1 MEMTIIL
8 PDAEQARRMIDDA
21 WNDFYAKA
29 CENGYGIDNNI
40 VRKAV
45 MEFFYSG
52 YCHGYNDLLGIV
64 RGQFDAMEL
73 EDDVFSEDAH
83 EILEK
88 DKKVWEIGL
97 SIRVINCLRG
107 ADIETL
113 GDLLR
118 VYRTDLLK
126 LRNFGRKSLREL
138 DEFFARNGYEWGSER
153 LVPRDPCHV
162 ESKKDYLWHYRNGL
176 HLPKKG
182 ECV

>member
-29 CENGYGIDNNI
+29 CENGYGIDNDI

-52 YCHGYNDLLGIV
+52 YCHGYNDMLGIV

-73 EDDVFSEDAH
+73 EDDVFGDDVRV
-83 EILEK
+83 ILAM
-88 DKKVWEIGL
+88 DKSVCELGL
-97 SIRVINCLRG
+97 SVRVVNCLKRV
-107 ADIETL
+107 DIETL

-126 LRNFGRKSLREL
+126 VQYFGMKSLREL

-153 LVPRDPCHV
+153 LVPRC
-162 ESKKDYLWHYRNGL
+162 KDDDIWYLHDKL
-176 HLPKKG
+176 HLPRKG
-182 ECV
+182 ERV